1 MRNKIEIIDEFLSDE
16 LCNYFINYFEK
27 NESLRTTHKVNNGYL
42 VDIDI
47 TKCKE
52 FSDLFN
58 KINNHVKDQRCKID
72 WIKVTKWEPN
82 LLQGLHQDDT
92 SPETVYASI
101 MYLNDNY
108 KGGKT
113 YFKEGTIVQPKK
125 GRALFFNGMR
135 YWHGVMP
142 VKEEA
147 RYTIA
152 AWYKER

>member
-16 LCNYFINYFEK
+16 LCDYFINYFEK
-27 NESLRTTHKVNNGYL
+27 NESLRRTHKVNNGNL

-47 TKCKE
+47 TQYKE
-52 FSDLFN
+52 FSELFN
-58 KINNHVKDQRCKID
+58 KINNHVKDQQCKID

-92 SPETVYASI
+92 NPETVYASI

-113 YFKEGTIVQPKK
+113 YFKEGTVVQPKK

-142 VKEEA
+142 VKEEP

-152 AWYKER
+152 AWYKKT